1 MTNNIYCYEVYCNK
15 YEIMLGWTN
24 GLLVYRISIRYYTL
38 RIDRILR
45 EYFREFI
52 FLDKFKAKSKR

>member
-1 MTNNIYCYEVYCNK
+1 MKCIVISMKLY
-15 YEIMLGWTN
+15 LA
-24 GLLVYRISIRYYTL
+24 GLMDLVYRIRYYTL